1 MSLLSPLASAQ
12 LILDSTR
19 TNCEVF
25 QRQNIPMGGSTI
37 VISNHRS
44 FLDAPILINALRRPV
59 RIACHHYMGQTPGL
73 KQMIDALGCFP
84 LDAPQQRQERFFQRA
99 RGFLEANEWV
109 GLFPEGGSPMIH
121 LTNPKEMT
129 SFHRGFAHLAL
140 RCPLEKLAVLPV
152 AILSEDESVISP
164 FPVRFLRLFDPT
176 EPLFDQDA
184 WHPVVI
190 YHRVKVYIGRP
201 YWITDAQR
209 ANYSGKQGKRTVTEI
224 TDYCVREISTLLN
237 R

>member
-19 TNCEVF
+19 TSCEIF
-25 QRQNIPMGGSTI
+25 ARQNVPTEGAVI

-44 FLDAPILINALRRPV
+44 FLDAPILLNALRRPV
-59 RIACHHYMGQTPGL
+59 HIACHHYMGQTPIL
-73 KQMIDALGCFP
+73 REMVSALGCFP
-84 LDAPQQRQERFFQRA
+84 LDEIGQRQAKFFERAENFLRA
-99 RGFLEANEWV
+99 GEWV

-121 LTNPKEMT
+121 LTESRQMT
-129 SFHRGFAHLAL
+129 NFHRGFAHLAL
-140 RCPLEKLAVLPV
+140 RCPVEKLAVLPV

-176 EPLFDQDA
+176 EPLFAQDA

-190 YHRVKVYIGRP
+190 YHRVKVYVGRP
-201 YWITDAQR
+201 YQITDR
-209 ANYSGKQGKRTVTEI
+209 ERENYLGKKGKLAVTEI
-224 TDYCVREISTLLN
+224 TDYCFEEISRLLQ